1 MFLKSLTASYVILLV
16 ILLLLYV
23 VASVVAVCVRS
34 FIGRTNEYPATGG
47 ITVHNVGSMTFVA
60 KGLITYTHTH
70 THTYCVQQHIHT
82 STTPYTYFKMD
93 DFRVAV
99 Q

>member
-60 KGLITYTHTH
+60 KGLITYTHSHVLCTAA
-70 THTYCVQQHIHT
+70 HTYINNT
-82 STTPYTYFKMD
+82 IYLF
-93 DFRVAV
+93 
-99 Q
+99 